1 MLITIGLLKIKS
13 SGLVDLIF
21 SVLRQTIL
29 FLEKINTKVVELQLN
44 YFIIDTETGIHISR

>member
-21 SVLRQTIL
+21 TAVDYIQICL
-29 FLEKINTKVVELQLN
+29 FRLVYLN
-44 YFIIDTETGIHISR
+44 K